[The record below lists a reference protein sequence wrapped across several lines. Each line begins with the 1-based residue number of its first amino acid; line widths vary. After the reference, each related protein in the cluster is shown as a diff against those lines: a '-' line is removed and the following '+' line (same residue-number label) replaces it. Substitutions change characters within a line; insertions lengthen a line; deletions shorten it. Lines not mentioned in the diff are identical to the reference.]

1 MSLWDGIDEF
11 VAVANAGSFIGGA
24 RSLGVSSA
32 HISRSI
38 ARLEARIQAQIF
50 VRTTRTIRLTA
61 TGQTL
66 LDHCRRI
73 VLERDEAFA
82 LVAEGGEPQ
91 GELRVTCSAAMG
103 ERFIAP
109 IIRRFCERHPQVS
122 VTIELSN
129 RLVDLVGEGFDLA
142 VRTGTLADSRL
153 IGTRI
158 ASRNHYTC
166 AAPDYLKRHGTPR
179 HVADLVR
186 HECLAGTAP
195 AWHFKLGSK
204 EYFHRPRGRWRCNS
218 GTAVVD
224 AALTG
229 MGICQ
234 LPEFYLLPYIRKG
247 VLVPVL
253 AEFQPD
259 EEPIWAVYP
268 QRRHLLPKISRLV
281 EAMRNELPSA
291 MGNLH
296 ESGPT
301 ELVPAASHIS

>member
-1 MSLWDGIDEF
+1 LQL
-11 VAVANAGSFIGGA
+11 GGA
-24 RSLGVSSA
+24 AEDR
-32 HISRSI
+32 
-38 ARLEARIQAQIF
+38 
-50 VRTTRTIRLTA
+50 
-61 TGQTL
+61 L
-66 LDHCRRI
+66 LDPLAVI
-73 VLERDEAFA
+73 LERDEAFA
-82 LVAEGGEPQ
+82 IVGEGGEPQ

-103 ERFIAP
+103 ERFLAP

-166 AAPDYLKRHGTPR
+166 ASPAYLDRHGTPR
-179 HVADLVR
+179 HVADLVQ
-186 HECLAGTAP
+186 HECLAGAAS
-195 AWHFKLGSK
+195 AWHFRLG
-204 EYFHRPRGRWRCNS
+204 EEENFHRPRGRWRCNS

-224 AALTG
+224 AALAG

-234 LPEFYLLPYIRKG
+234 LPEFYLLPYFHSG
-247 VLVPVL
+247 ELVPVL

-281 EAMRNELPSA
+281 EALRDELPAALGS
-291 MGNLH
+291 
-296 ESGPT
+296 SRDS
-301 ELVPAASHIS
+301 PAIIAR